1 MIAVNSVIR
10 IKSIFCRMMTLMI
23 HVKKNRK
30 MIPMSMRMIPMNRKM
45 IRMNM
50 SSCFRNLNNLKI
62 LMRICY
68 MILKSCFHCHWNFA
82 VRELNRYLSPN
93 RYYLNG
99 MPAVSGFRLLKE
111 HS

>member
-1 MIAVNSVIR
+1 
-10 IKSIFCRMMTLMI
+10 MTLMI
-23 HVKKNRK
+23 HVKKNLK
-30 MIPMSMRMIPMNRKM
+30 MIPMSMRMMIPMNRKM
-45 IRMNM
+45 IPMNR

-68 MILKSCFHCHWNFA
+68 MILKSCFHRHRNFA

-99 MPAVSGFRLLKE
+99 MPAASGLRLLKE